1 MFMMR
6 YFFVSILVFII
17 VFCVPVEAF
26 SQQFPSPNYSVLM
39 YSIDELFDSECLSNV
54 GKIKLKSLDK
64 ELKNKLI
71 FVECYTNNELNHISS
86 WELSLI
92 YSYNIVM
99 CLMNYCGVDVKNI
112 SYIGYGFSLKSQ
124 NYVNS
129 VVLYLYEK

>member
-26 SQQFPSPNYSVLM
+26 SQQFSSPNHSVLM

-54 GKIKLKSLDK
+54 GKIKLKSLEK
-64 ELKNKLI
+64 EFKNKLI

-112 SYIGYGFSLKSQ
+112 SYIGYGFSLKSP